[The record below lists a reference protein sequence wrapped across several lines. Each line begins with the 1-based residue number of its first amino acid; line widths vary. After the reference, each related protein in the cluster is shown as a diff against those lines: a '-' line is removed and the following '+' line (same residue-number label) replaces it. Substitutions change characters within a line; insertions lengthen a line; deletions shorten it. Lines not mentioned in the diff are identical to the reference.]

1 MLGAGISAIGDDALP
16 YFRNRHVTVVAH
28 ADEEGRKAGMRWA
41 KQIQATGAKVKL
53 MAMTTGD
60 LCDAVS
66 QGPQTGS

>member
-1 MLGAGISAIGDDALP
+1 
-16 YFRNRHVTVVAH
+16 
-28 ADEEGRKAGMRWA
+28 MRWA

-66 QGPQTGS
+66 QGATNRELELL